1 MIIDYDTKMI
11 ENVLGDF
18 SIATGINII
27 LLRDDLSTIYNSK
40 NKDCSY
46 CHAIKSSKAGRTA
59 CVCLD
64 NAMAIKAKETGKTQT
79 YVCHA
84 GLIDVVI
91 PIIYDDIII
100 GYVMFGQFKN
110 KDNFEEIK
118 RFLTGF
124 SLNIEEMEKY
134 YEEVPYYNNEQIQSI
149 SNIALML
156 AKYVLVEKMIK
167 PSVNE
172 VLESATDFINNNLSK
187 PLSVDY
193 ITRNIN
199 VCKSVLYK
207 NFHEYFNCTV
217 SQYINRKRIEK
228 SIDYLLTTDF
238 SMEEV
243 SQKVGFS
250 SAAYYTANFRRIKG
264 ISPMKFKKMNRKNT

>member
-1 MIIDYDTKMI
+1 MFINYDTRMI
-11 ENVLGDF
+11 ENALGDF
-18 SIATGINII
+18 YNATGINII
-27 LLRDDLSTIYNSK
+27 LLRDDLSTIYNAK

-46 CHAIKSSKAGRTA
+46 CHAIKHSKSGRAA
-59 CVCLD
+59 CVCSD
-64 NAMAIKAKETGKTQT
+64 NAMAIKAKETGKPQT

-100 GYVMFGQFKN
+100 GYVMFGQIKNNDDFKSVRN
-110 KDNFEEIK
+110 
-118 RFLTGF
+118 LLGGF
-124 SLNIEEMEKY
+124 NLDIEEMGKY
-134 YEEVPYYNNEQIQSI
+134 YSEIPYYSNEQIQSI

-156 AKYVLVEKMIK
+156 AKYVLMEKMIK

-207 NFHEYFNCTV
+207 NFREHFNCTV
-217 SQYINRKRIEK
+217 SQYINKKRIEK
-228 SIDYLLTTDF
+228 SVDYLLTTDF
-238 SMEEV
+238 SMEEI
-243 SQKVGFS
+243 SQKVGFT
-250 SAAYYTANFRRIKG
+250 SAAYYTANFKKIKG
-264 ISPMKFKKMNRKNT
+264 ISPVKFKKMQRG